1 MINKEIEK
9 SATKIFE
16 IVLEKVILKEDEEIS
31 LDDWKMKLFDLAET
45 LSEKHAIEVIKNIGF
60 TNPSHFPT
68 AHFKQKIMN
77 EVIKKILVRQHGGK
91 YD

>member
-1 MINKEIEK
+1 MINEEIEK

-16 IVLEKVILKEDEEIS
+16 IVLEKVIIKDEEIS
-31 LDDWKMKLFDLAET
+31 LDDWKMKLFDLIET
-45 LSEKHAIEVIKNIGF
+45 LSEYHAIEVIKNIGF
-60 TNPSHFPT
+60 TKPTHFPT
-68 AHFKQKIMN
+68 ADFKQKIMN

>member
-16 IVLEKVILKEDEEIS
+16 IVLEKVIVKDEEIS

-45 LSEKHAIEVIKNIGF
+45 LSETHAIKIIKKIGF
-60 TNPSHFPT
+60 TKEKRFPT
-68 AHFKQKIMN
+68 SQFKQKIMN
-77 EVIKKILVRQHGGK
+77 EVIKKILIRQHGGK